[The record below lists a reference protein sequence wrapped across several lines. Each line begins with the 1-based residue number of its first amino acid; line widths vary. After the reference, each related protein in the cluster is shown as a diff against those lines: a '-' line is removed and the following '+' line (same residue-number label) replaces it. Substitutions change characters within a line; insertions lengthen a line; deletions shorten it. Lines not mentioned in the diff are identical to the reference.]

1 MSDTGSSTTDRVP
14 PGQALCLSG
23 GGYRAMLFHLGV
35 LWRLYELGLL
45 RGLSRISSVSGGSIT
60 AAKLALV
67 WPKLSFDPAQLWRDF
82 VPQLVEPIRALAGKT
97 IDRDAILGGLLLPG
111 TIGERLGNA
120 YDSHLFDGATLQD
133 LPDDSNGQ
141 APRFV
146 INATNVQSG
155 VLFRFSRP
163 HMGDWRIGRMT
174 DPTLR
179 LALAVAA
186 SSAFPPVLS
195 PLTIPLDDTRMRPD
209 EGSDLHR
216 APYVRQ
222 AVLCDGGVY
231 DNLGLETAWKRC
243 RTLFVSDAGGR
254 MAAEPS
260 PKEDWA
266 RHAAR
271 VLELVDSQVRALR
284 KRQLIGAF
292 KDGSRDGSYFG
303 IRSDPGNFPLP
314 PALPCPPER
323 ALELAEVPTRL
334 KSMPAALQERL
345 INWGYLACDLGLRGH
360 HDPTLPAPVSFP
372 YPEAAI

>member
-14 PGQALCLSG
+14 PGQALCRSG

-120 YDSHLFDGATLQD
+120 YDSHLLDGATLQD

-163 HMGDWRIGRMT
+163 FMGDWRIGRMT

-266 RHAAR
+266 RHATR

-284 KRQLIGAF
+284 KRQLMGAF

-314 PALPCPPER
+314 AALPCPPER

-372 YPEAAI
+372 YPQAAI